1 MRGSIESRGADVLG
15 AAVSKSQKSLIP
27 KTYGVKKAK
36 TSKKSVKTAT
46 KSPTPPKAAPVKAA
60 PKPKKPPHPAKRKPE
75 KPSAPKSKQ
84 FNNEVGYG
92 TAHMPPVD
100 LTEFH

>member
-27 KTYGVKKAK
+27 RTYGVKKAK

-60 PKPKKPPHPAKRKPE
+60 PRPKKPPHPAKKQAETKPT
-75 KPSAPKSKQ
+75 AKSKQ
-84 FNNEVGYG
+84 FSNAMGSDTSG
-92 TAHMPPVD
+92 MAPVD
-100 LTEFH
+100 LTNI